1 MIGFCCCP
9 QKLKYGLLFEC
20 EKGWG
25 VSMVKCKSFICFVV
39 FILVFSW
46 FAHACFAVGK
56 AYAEEALIDA
66 ENVLSSAYV
75 AVGEAEKSGGNV
87 SGLLVK
93 LDSRGCFLAE
103 AQTCY
108 RNGDFDGAVYY
119 ADLSVRNVT
128 GLVEEAGQLE
138 ALAVSEY
145 NERFFQTVAA
155 SGVAVVVIVLGSVV
169 GWLLFKRRYFEK
181 VLKMKPEEVQG

>member
-1 MIGFCCCP
+1 MVYCLSVKKIG
-9 QKLKYGLLFEC
+9 GI
-20 EKGWG
+20 
-25 VSMVKCKSFICFVV
+25 SMVKCNSFICFVV
-39 FILVFSW
+39 FILIFSW
-46 FAHACFAVGK
+46 FAHACFAVEK
-56 AYAEEALIDA
+56 ADAEEALIDA
-66 ENVLSSAYV
+66 ENILSSAYV
-75 AVGEAEKSGGNV
+75 AVLEVEKSGGNV

-93 LDSRGCFLAE
+93 LDSGGNFLAE

-128 GLVEEAGQLE
+128 GLVEEAGQLK

-145 NERFFQTVAA
+145 NERLFQTMAA

-169 GWLLFKRRYFEK
+169 GWLIFKQRYFEK
-181 VLKMKPEEVQG
+181 VLKMKPEVVKGES